1 MAGDDHQFAA
11 TFGQPQFGLHLRDGR
26 AFAQALDRQV
36 LALGLFQHIQFIHG
50 FADDLVAVIAGH
62 LQKTLVDLDVAQVA
76 ETADH
81 GGGRVGV
88 EGFLEALLG
97 AGPFGGVAED
107 QHQQLRLALGIG
119 QHQAAQ
125 AVHPAAVFVVGGR
138 DFHHHIAELFTGSHA
153 AEGVAVQWQGVVV
166 AIAQGKAL
174 GVRLGIGAQFLD
186 LADPMHGQ
194 RRFIGPQ
201 NGLVDLGQDHTIGQP
216 GDDGLQLA
224 AVGFFGENILGH
236 NVSD

>member
-1 MAGDDHQFAA
+1 MND
-11 TFGQPQFGLHLRDGR
+11 P
-26 AFAQALDRQV
+26 
-36 LALGLFQHIQFIHG
+36 
-50 FADDLVAVIAGH
+50 
-62 LQKTLVDLDVAQVA
+62 
-76 ETADH
+76 ETEQDP
-81 GGGRVGV
+81 GTPRVGV
-88 EGFLEALLG
+88 VEVFTKTGCRPCKQTLRWLRKH
-97 AGPFGGVAED
+97 GVAPDVYPAKEFFD
-107 QHQQLRLALGIG
+107 VLVPLGIG

-125 AVHPAAVFVVGGR
+125 AMYPTAVFVVGGC
-138 DFHHHIAELFTGSHA
+138 DFHHHIAELFAGSHA
-153 AEGVAVQWQGVVV
+153 AEGVAVQWQGMVV
-166 AIAQGKAL
+166 AIAQGKAF

-201 NGLVDLGQDHTIGQP
+201 NGLVDLGQNHTVGQP